1 MELKYDSGAAVSTFS
16 LTDTVRSSAGSFI
29 RSNTY
34 SSQYVTSQKVVY
46 GENIANAQAKLRN
59 RVLMGAT
66 EYKSSEL
73 QTLLTKT
80 VTPPRSTASDGSY
93 VQHQGTILWFP
104 GRYNIYASEDDV
116 TSVLASSGALGK
128 LDELIE
134 SATAKCVAGYDVGT
148 ALAELAP
155 TLAAFG
161 KVGASLRALL
171 AAIFAKDEPYD
182 LIFKPL
188 HASNVWLELRYQWRT
203 LIADVKQ
210 LSEALASISKPK
222 FPRQRNRAGASF
234 AKTLTK
240 TLSGSHWWGPW
251 TASTRTDVNI
261 NVRGN
266 AIFECENSGFF
277 INPVVTAWQLTRL
290 SFVIDWFANV
300 TRWLQAWTTEL
311 LYDGYTWGSYRAT
324 VRHTSAFTF
333 TGNANGNTTSPP
345 FSEAFESTLVL
356 NCRFP
361 SGLSAFPSGLRCDL
375 SNFQVI
381 DMVALFLQWVYSK
394 IGRLS
399 RF

>member
-1 MELKYDSGAAVSTFS
+1 M
-16 LTDTVRSSAGSFI
+16 
-29 RSNTY
+29 
-34 SSQYVTSQKVVY
+34 
-46 GENIANAQAKLRN
+46 
-59 RVLMGAT
+59 
-66 EYKSSEL
+66 
-73 QTLLTKT
+73 
-80 VTPPRSTASDGSY
+80 
-93 VQHQGTILWFP
+93 
-104 GRYNIYASEDDV
+104 

-128 LDELIE
+128 LNELIE
-134 SATAKCVAGYDVGT
+134 AATAKCVAGYDVGT

-171 AAIFAKDEPYD
+171 VVIFAKDNPYD
-182 LIFKPL
+182 LINKPL
-188 HASNVWLELRYQWRT
+188 HASNVWLELRYRWRT
-203 LIADVKQ
+203 LIADVKS
-210 LSEALASISKPK
+210 LSAAIAAISTPK

-234 AKTLTK
+234 AETLVENV
-240 TLSGSHWWGPW
+240 SGWHYYGPW
-251 TASTRTDVNI
+251 TASARTDVKI

-290 SFVIDWFANV
+290 SFVIDWFANI

-311 LYDGYTWGSYRAT
+311 LFDGYTWGSYQAT
-324 VRHTSAFTF
+324 VRRTSDFTF
-333 TGNANGNTTSPP
+333 TGNAGGMTTSPP
-345 FSEAFESTLVL
+345 FSESFESNLVI